1 MSDAGESQRTTGD
14 VAPLVRRR
22 LGTTDID
29 VHPVALGGAT
39 FGWTLSA
46 GETTEILDRFVALGG
61 NLIDTADA
69 YSSGVSEQVIGSWMR
84 HRNNRSDVVVATKV
98 GRSTEFPGLSSVNI
112 RHAVDASLARLQTD
126 VIDVLYFHEP
136 DPDVPLIESLAA
148 VEELIAAGKVRA
160 LGASNFSPQQLLEA
174 RVASANGLPHI
185 EALAA
190 KYSFL
195 HRDIEAEYR
204 PVLEAQG
211 ISLMPYFVLAH
222 GYLGRHRAIK
232 AADPS
237 DIRLSRAVDEANRHG
252 AHVLARLDEVA
263 AENGLSVAALSLAWV
278 LHQPSVTAAAVG
290 VDSVADIDDL
300 MAAAN
305 VSLSVL
311 HWTRL
316 SDI

>member
-1 MSDAGESQRTTGD
+1 MSDSGELLRTTGD
-14 VAPLVRRR
+14 LTPLVPRRI
-22 LGTTDID
+22 GTTDIY

-46 GETTEILDRFVALGG
+46 GETNDILDRFVALGG
-61 NLIDTADA
+61 NLIDTADSYA
-69 YSSGVSEQVIGSWMR
+69 SGVSEQVIGSWMR
-84 HRNNRSDVVVATKV
+84 HRSNRADVVVATKV

-112 RHAVDASLARLQTD
+112 RQAVDASLARLQTD
-126 VIDVLYFHEP
+126 YIDVLYFHEP
-136 DPDVPLIESLAA
+136 DPTIPLIESLAA
-148 VEELIAAGKVRA
+148 AEVLITAGKVRT
-160 LGASNFSPQQLLEA
+160 LGVSNFSPQQLLEA

-185 EALAA
+185 EAVATT
-190 KYSFL
+190 YSLL
-195 HRDIEAEYR
+195 HRDIGAEYR

-211 ISLMPYFVLAH
+211 VSLMPYFVLAH
-222 GYLGRHRAIK
+222 GYLGRHRSIK
-232 AADPS
+232 SADPS
-237 DIRLSRAVDEANRHG
+237 DIRLSRAAEEASRHG
-252 AHVLARLDEVA
+252 AHVLARLDDVA
-263 AENGLSVAALSLAWV
+263 AETGVSVAALSLAWV

-290 VDSVADIDDL
+290 VDSVADIDEL

>member
-1 MSDAGESQRTTGD
+1 MSDSGDSLRTTGD
-14 VAPLVRRR
+14 ITPLVRRR
-22 LGTTDID
+22 IGTTEID

-46 GETTEILDRFVALGG
+46 GETAEILDRFVALGG

-84 HRNNRSDVVVATKV
+84 NRNNRSDVVVATKV
-98 GRSTEFPGLSSVNI
+98 GVSTEFPGLSSSNI
-112 RHAVDASLARLQTD
+112 RQAVDASLARLQTD
-126 VIDVLYFHEP
+126 YIDMLYFHRP

-190 KYSFL
+190 KYSLL
-195 HRDIEAEYR
+195 HREIEAEFR
-204 PVLEAQG
+204 PVVEAQQ

-222 GYLGRHRAIK
+222 GYLGRHRSLK
-232 AADPS
+232 TADPS
-237 DIRLSRAVDEANRHG
+237 DVRLRRASEEATRRG
-252 AHVLARLDEVA
+252 SQALARLDEVA
-263 AENGLSVAALSLAWV
+263 AETGLSVAALSLAWV

-290 VDSVADIDDL
+290 VDSVADIDEL